1 MNYCIKCSK
10 VLINRI
16 NFTEARVAQ
25 MDSNKYI
32 YFCDDCGK
40 YVWTDDSNF
49 CLGGSCAS
57 TICRKCAKEKTDE
70 DLECIKP

>member
-40 YVWTDDSNF
+40 LIDSGYFEN
-49 CLGGSCAS
+49 CPHSVSHIGESWCDHERS
-57 TICRKCAKEKTDE
+57 SRRKF
-70 DLECIKP
+70 LN